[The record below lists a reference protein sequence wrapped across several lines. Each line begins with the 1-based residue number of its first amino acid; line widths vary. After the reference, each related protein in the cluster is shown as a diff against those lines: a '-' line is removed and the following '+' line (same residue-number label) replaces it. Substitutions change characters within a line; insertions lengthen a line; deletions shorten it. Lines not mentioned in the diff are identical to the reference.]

1 MEESKKLR
9 AVIYARV
16 SSEKE
21 MQVNA
26 FENQLLWYNE
36 IEGRLGDKY
45 VFVDRYMDKGI
56 TGTAAKKRKGFMS
69 MIDDARQGKFDIII
83 TREVSRFARNF
94 VESVS
99 YVRELAKLGIEVYFI
114 NDNIYSMRPDDQ
126 FKLNL
131 MSMMAEEESRR
142 DSERCKAGI
151 HVAKYQKDSIW
162 GTGNILGYNPRGGRN
177 KPFTINEEQA
187 ETVIMIKDMYL
198 AGKSLTEIKLELERL
213 GRKTAT
219 GGKCWY
225 VSSIS
230 RILDNPFYAGYQKLG
245 QEKINNFLE
254 QKREKQPKDT
264 FYVKKVDVPT
274 LYSYE
279 DYQKIQSMKQKRIMT
294 IEGGK
299 TVGKRKVKHI
309 WTSKLICG
317 CGSSMEGYVWR
328 VVRGD
333 EPVVGYRCR
342 NQVENRSKAVREEL
356 GMDVERACDNRSIPE
371 WKLEFMAKHIFEHLW
386 ANRGIEVETA
396 LEIVRECYKS
406 DREDREKEIKDLNNK
421 ISKYKSRKDKFVEM
435 YADGLIDKDTLKEK
449 SQECDE
455 NIKMYEERIA
465 GLKEHEDSTIN
476 GIDGLIENIRNT
488 MKETLDFSKGTI
500 DRDVITRMVDIVYYE
515 KNSHYKWFLNLNNP
529 DSASD
534 IRRLSAQ
541 DSTGEDCGIPLEHQ
555 IRIQKRS
562 AFRPCILVKDKR
574 KLVYS
579 TVLTYEQASAYRKA
593 NGSFMR
599 PNAWD
604 DLHIEVYV

>member
-1 MEESKKLR
+1 
-9 AVIYARV
+9 
-16 SSEKE
+16 
-21 MQVNA
+21 
-26 FENQLLWYNE
+26 
-36 IEGRLGDKY
+36 
-45 VFVDRYMDKGI
+45 
-56 TGTAAKKRKGFMS
+56 
-69 MIDDARQGKFDIII
+69 
-83 TREVSRFARNF
+83 
-94 VESVS
+94 
-99 YVRELAKLGIEVYFI
+99 
-114 NDNIYSMRPDDQ
+114 
-126 FKLNL
+126 
-131 MSMMAEEESRR
+131 
-142 DSERCKAGI
+142 
-151 HVAKYQKDSIW
+151 
-162 GTGNILGYNPRGGRN
+162 
-177 KPFTINEEQA
+177 
-187 ETVIMIKDMYL
+187 
-198 AGKSLTEIKLELERL
+198 
-213 GRKTAT
+213 
-219 GGKCWY
+219 
-225 VSSIS
+225 
-230 RILDNPFYAGYQKLG
+230 
-245 QEKINNFLE
+245 
-254 QKREKQPKDT
+254 
-264 FYVKKVDVPT
+264 
-274 LYSYE
+274 
-279 DYQKIQSMKQKRIMT
+279 
-294 IEGGK
+294 
-299 TVGKRKVKHI
+299 
-309 WTSKLICG
+309 
-317 CGSSMEGYVWR
+317 
-328 VVRGD
+328 
-333 EPVVGYRCR
+333 
-342 NQVENRSKAVREEL
+342 
-356 GMDVERACDNRSIPE
+356 
-371 WKLEFMAKHIFEHLW
+371 MAKHIFEHLW